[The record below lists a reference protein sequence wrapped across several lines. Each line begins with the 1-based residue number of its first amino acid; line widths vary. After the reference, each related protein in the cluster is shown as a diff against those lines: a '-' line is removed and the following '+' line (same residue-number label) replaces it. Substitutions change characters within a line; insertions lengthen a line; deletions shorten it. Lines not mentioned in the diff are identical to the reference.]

1 MPVPLALQDCNN
13 LHDAAKAGN
22 AAAAVRLLAAP
33 GASEAVNSK
42 DKLKRMPLHLAAWS
56 GSLDVTKLLVGASV
70 LVPHFLRFH
79 AQQQGDRVGDGWLG
93 ARNRSVPSGGKYRIT

>member
-1 MPVPLALQDCNN
+1 MQDCNN

-56 GSLDVTKLLVGASV
+56 GSLDVTKLLVRAVYCGPVSAFV
-70 LVPHFLRFH
+70 VNHPLHVCGCGCQREW
-79 AQQQGDRVGDGWLG
+79 RE
-93 ARNRSVPSGGKYRIT
+93 